1 MATLLASLTKPAYS
15 ASLDE
20 DGPSVDFSTT
30 SSTHRLS
37 SPGSLSASSK
47 APPNTSTSSA
57 IPSIPYE
64 TGEYE
69 DLDIIDCNLLSLDM
83 ANNLLNLFRDD
94 FVTHFPFVVIPA
106 EITVETLRRKSPFLF
121 LTIMAATTFRN
132 SILQR
137 HLATEIQRR
146 ISARIVMSCE
156 KNMDLLQGLLV
167 HVAWYHYYFDPK
179 KPQIFLMLQLCVT
192 LIHDL
197 GLDKNPSEKRAKL
210 TDSGQLVEGNYFQR
224 SAAEKRALLG
234 AYFLS
239 ASYVSL
245 IILLS
250 SSTKRKGLQWH
261 SANKA
266 R

>member
-1 MATLLASLTKPAYS
+1 
-15 ASLDE
+15 
-20 DGPSVDFSTT
+20 
-30 SSTHRLS
+30 
-37 SPGSLSASSK
+37 
-47 APPNTSTSSA
+47 
-57 IPSIPYE
+57 
-64 TGEYE
+64 
-69 DLDIIDCNLLSLDM
+69 M

-179 KPQIFLMLQLCVT
+179 KLDLPYVAVVRHAYSRSRPRQEPQR
-192 LIHDL
+192 
-197 GLDKNPSEKRAKL
+197 EKGK
-210 TDSGQLVEGNYFQR
+210 
-224 SAAEKRALLG
+224 
-234 AYFLS
+234 AY
-239 ASYVSL
+239 
-245 IILLS
+245 
-250 SSTKRKGLQWH
+250 
-261 SANKA
+261 
-266 R
+266 